1 MLKMIAAI
9 IGINFLIEH
18 PYIALGLVCAIGYL
32 IYWGIQ
38 QKNNQDNAEAAPAPQ
53 NISDAE
59 TNDILESL
67 LTGDKK
73 MSELLAWQRDKIV
86 DLYDIMCVKIVSGN
100 IPKKEADAYSV
111 LIPRIRNK
119 IYEFQYSV
127 DPSIMTDKERQRMF
141 GAIDHLNGEKQ
152 KRALTEEENT
162 RLGLLSM
169 KKFQYQTRGMTPDDR
184 TVYLRLIGKY
194 MSGEGLTA
202 EESKQFDRL
211 RAIADGGDRP

>member
-9 IGINFLIEH
+9 IGINFLIDH

-53 NISDAE
+53 PMPPPVHNAYGDE
-59 TNDILESL
+59 E
-67 LTGDKK
+67 LTP
-73 MSELLAWQRDKIV
+73 E
-86 DLYDIMCVKIVSGN
+86 
-100 IPKKEADAYSV
+100 
-111 LIPRIRNK
+111 
-119 IYEFQYSV
+119 
-127 DPSIMTDKERQRMF
+127 ERQR
-141 GAIDHLNGEKQ
+141 ISDEINYLNGEKQ
-152 KRALTEEENT
+152 RRALTDAENT

-169 KKFQYQTRGMTPDDR
+169 KMFQWQTRGMTADDR

-194 MSGEGLTA
+194 MSDEGLTA
-202 EESKQFDRL
+202 EERKQFDRL